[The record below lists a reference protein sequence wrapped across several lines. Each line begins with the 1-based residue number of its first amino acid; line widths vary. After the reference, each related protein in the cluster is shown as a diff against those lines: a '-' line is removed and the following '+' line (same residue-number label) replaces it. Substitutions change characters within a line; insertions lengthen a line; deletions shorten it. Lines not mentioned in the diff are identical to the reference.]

1 VTALHYFGGTCW
13 AIWLRWK
20 RQVVLFPDE
29 VRLGCGEVFFCSL
42 FSFSFPWNSCQP
54 FQKTIMSSGFYFS
67 FDAFL
72 SLVFFFSNSS
82 LSILFHLIFLS
93 NLVPLLLIAL
103 FLCFILFLII
113 IVLQFCPLTFYCIH
127 FLIQFWSSFFWL
139 LYSYLFLNSSSFFF
153 YFFLQHLISFDVLSN
168 FGPHSLDNCFY
179 PFRSLFFFQF
189 NP

>member
-1 VTALHYFGGTCW
+1 VTVLRYFGWHVLSYLVTLEAASSPLSRWGSVR
-13 AIWLRWK
+13 LRWS
-20 RQVVLFPDE
+20 
-29 VRLGCGEVFFCSL
+29 FFLLSL
-42 FSFSFPWNSCQP
+42 FFLISLKFMPTLSKNNYVILFLFFFRCFFKFS
-54 FQKTIMSSGFYFS
+54 
-67 FDAFL
+67 
-72 SLVFFFSNSS
+72 FFFSNSS